1 MKKLFTIIFS
11 LILLISQS
19 SSAVISQSEFCI
31 ENPDDPSC
39 QPGRPINERLDET
52 AIDRLN
58 PLVQYGDPTID
69 LSTPGAVLSRV
80 LFFAFPL
87 AGIILFVML
96 IWAGFEMVSGATEKK
111 SQDAGKQRATAAVI
125 GFVLL
130 FVSYW
135 IIKIL
140 EIVTG
145 AKIF

>member
-1 MKKLFTIIFS
+1 MKK
-11 LILLISQS
+11 ILLCLTFISLVFLS
-19 SSAVISQSEFCI
+19 SSATFAQDSEDGPNPFDEGGSI
-31 ENPDDPSC
+31 E
-39 QPGRPINERLDET
+39 QTLTQEK
-52 AIDRLN
+52 IDALN
-58 PLVQYGDPTID
+58 PLIISESPYAQD
-69 LSTPGAVLSRV
+69 LSTPGGILSRV

-96 IWAGFEMVSGATEKK
+96 IWAGFVMVSGATEKK